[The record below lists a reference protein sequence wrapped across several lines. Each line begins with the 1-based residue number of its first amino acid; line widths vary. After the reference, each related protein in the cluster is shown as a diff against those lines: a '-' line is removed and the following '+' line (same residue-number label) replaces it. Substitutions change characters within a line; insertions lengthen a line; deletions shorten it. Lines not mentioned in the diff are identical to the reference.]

1 MDAMSKNILFK
12 ATMGDKDA
20 GRNKGEKEMMEQK
33 DKLWVT
39 EEQGTGGFWGE
50 EWQTTKPFENVLW
63 KANTV
68 EIS

>member
-1 MDAMSKNILFK
+1 MSLVDAMSKNILFK

-50 EWQTTKPFENVLW
+50 E
-63 KANTV
+63 
-68 EIS
+68 